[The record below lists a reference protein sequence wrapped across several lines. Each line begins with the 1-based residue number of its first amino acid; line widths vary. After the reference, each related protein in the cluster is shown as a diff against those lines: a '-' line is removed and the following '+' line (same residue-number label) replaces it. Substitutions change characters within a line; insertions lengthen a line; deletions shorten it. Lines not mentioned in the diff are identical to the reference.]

1 MERVDPSALRWLI
14 GAELANYRKQS
25 GKKQTAAATALNLT
39 PGMVAHFEV
48 GRYFPSPEQ
57 IVTMLRVYDAPAYDI
72 ERLSWLAGRADDNS
86 WLARWSDVIPD
97 WLKTF
102 IGLEGL
108 ASHVVTYAPLV
119 LNALVQTKEYS
130 AGMTAPSARVRAD
143 QEERLVGLRMERQRR
158 VFADER
164 PLRLT
169 MIVEESVLDRPIGG
183 KNAREVMRGQLAHLI
198 EIGKR
203 DNVEILVL
211 PTEAG
216 RHDGLEGQF
225 SVLHFRDQDD
235 QQQAQ
240 SVVYVEIPDDAVYIQ
255 DQRQVAQYTRNADQ
269 LRLIALSPS
278 KSTTAIR
285 KRLAAYD

>member
-1 MERVDPSALRWLI
+1 LRWLI

-25 GKKQTAAATALNLT
+25 GKKQTAAAKALNLT

-57 IVTMLRVYDAPAYDI
+57 IMTMLRVYDAPAHDI

-158 VFADER
+158 VFAEER

-183 KNAREVMRGQLAHLI
+183 KNAAEVMRGQLAHLI

-216 RHDGLEGQF
+216 RHDGLEGKF
-225 SVLHFRDQDD
+225 SVLHFHDRDGGR
-235 QQQAQ
+235 QAQ

-269 LRLIALSPS
+269 LRQIALSPS
-278 KSTTAIR
+278 KSATAIR